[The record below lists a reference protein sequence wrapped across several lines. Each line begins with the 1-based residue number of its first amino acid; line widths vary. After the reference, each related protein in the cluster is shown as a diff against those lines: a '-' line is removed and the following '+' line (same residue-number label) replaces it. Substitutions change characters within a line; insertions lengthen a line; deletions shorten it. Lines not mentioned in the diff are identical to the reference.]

1 MGRKATF
8 QSLVKSNVLCKGVSL
23 VPLDATKVLLYAAGG
38 PDYQMALGV
47 AAMSGV
53 PVSQVTGNFVDAWN
67 AVAGGQQL
75 VIAVG
80 GAALN
85 ALYYNPCGWTNPGNH
100 PGGHTPFIVI
110 NTPTDTSPG
119 ANYFVNAAGT
129 TALDTLQIASA
140 YTYYAVTGTSPAAFR
155 AYPKVIQP
163 AERCVGSADVPC
175 PILQTPAGQGT
186 SQPYWGV
193 DSATQVTSSFYDC
206 VVAAYGKP
214 DFWGR
219 YLTRVSG
226 VSDGLTTTEV
236 SFLHSNGVKILP
248 IFNQFNQAT
257 GYSNGQQDAQ
267 MAITA
272 AKGLGIPNGVVIFA
286 DVEVTYSVDA
296 QWIEGFVETLLQS
309 PYLPG
314 IYANP
319 VTGPF
324 NQAYCSAVSANSAVS
339 QTILWSNEFEPGVS
353 TKASVPAFNPAST
366 TCPGTV
372 WAWQYGENG
381 AACSAGI
388 DTDLVLPALFSKLW

>member
-1 MGRKATF
+1 M
-8 QSLVKSNVLCKGVSL
+8 
-23 VPLDATKVLLYAAGG
+23 PLDASKVLLYAAGA
-38 PDYQMALGV
+38 PDYQMALGA
-47 AAMSGV
+47 AAMSGI
-53 PVSQVTGNFVDAWN
+53 PATQVTGNFITAWN
-67 AVAGGQQL
+67 AVAAGKQL

-80 GAALN
+80 GAALY

-110 NTPTDTSPG
+110 NTPTDTGPR

-129 TALDTLQIASA
+129 SALDTLQIACA
-140 YTYYAVTGTSPAAFR
+140 YTYYAVTGTIPTAFR
-155 AYPKVIQP
+155 TYPKVIQP
-163 AERCVGSADVPC
+163 QERCVGAANVPC
-175 PILQTPAGQGT
+175 PILQIPSAQGT
-186 SQPYWGV
+186 TEPYWGV

-206 VVAAYGKP
+206 VLRAYGKP
-214 DFWGR
+214 TFWGR

-248 IFNQFNQAT
+248 IFNQFSQAT

-272 AKGLGIPNGVVIFA
+272 AKGLGVPNGVVIFA
-286 DVEVTYSVDA
+286 DVEVTYAVDA
-296 QWIEGFVETLLQS
+296 QWIEGFVTTMLQS

-319 VTGPF
+319 VSGPF
-324 NQAYCSAVSANSAVS
+324 NQAYCSAVSANSAVLK
-339 QTILWSNEFEPGVS
+339 TILWSNEFEPGVS
-353 TKASVPAFNPAST
+353 TKGSAPTWNPAST
-366 TCPGTV
+366 TCRATV

-381 AACSAGI
+381 AACSAAI
-388 DTDLVLPALFSKLW
+388 DTDLALPALFSRMW